1 MTSLPVLPPP
11 RKRRSLL
18 LRAILRAGVISASL
32 VAAYYLL
39 PFNHLSEAS
48 SVLPLVVG
56 MVGVLII
63 VVWEVR
69 GILNS
74 PYPAVKAIEALAI
87 TAPLFLLLYATA
99 YYLVEQSAPSS
110 FSQPLSR
117 TDSLYFTVTTFST
130 VGYGDITA
138 KSEAARL
145 MVIVQMLADLVVLG
159 FGVKVIFGAVGMG
172 RQRQAAPTTDDG

>member
-1 MTSLPVLPPP
+1 
-11 RKRRSLL
+11 
-18 LRAILRAGVISASL
+18 

-48 SVLPLVVG
+48 SLLPLVLG
-56 MVGVLII
+56 MVGVLLI
-63 VVWEVR
+63 VAWEVR

-74 PYPAVKAIEALAI
+74 QYPAVKAVEALAI
-87 TAPLFLLLYATA
+87 TAPLFLLLFATA
-99 YYLVEQSAPSS
+99 YYLVERSAPSN

-145 MVIVQMLADLVVLG
+145 MVVVQMLADLVVLG
-159 FGVKVIFGAVGMG
+159 FGVKVIFGAVEMG
-172 RQRQAAPTTDDG
+172 RQRQATPTTDDG